1 MSHAKWHPSRGSID
15 ICVANCDGVSADTA
29 FNRLARYMQIRK
41 RHPAKALPMT
51 TRPDLTI
58 IVHANGQPY
67 GLRRALASI
76 GDNPR
81 AEIVVIDDRA
91 AEDDGDAH
99 PHRWLSADPRLLVL
113 RGERQGRAQARN
125 LGIAA
130 ARAPLVAF
138 LDTEDV
144 WYPGKLGP
152 QRALHA
158 GHPGIGFSFTDA
170 TLVNE
175 RGSAAGTA
183 LGGWPRFRARHQ
195 RAMATAFL
203 LGSDAFAQIRAENV
217 VTLSTVVARADLLR
231 DANGFATDLGDA
243 AEWDLWL
250 RLACLAPVA
259 CVPAATA
266 MTAMGRPA
274 PTTRVPEER
283 LAEIARIAA
292 RQLHALAGSA
302 WTGGIGLRAAAL
314 RLGRMAV
321 PAHVPAGFCQQHAQ
335 QGGQP
340 RAG

>member
-1 MSHAKWHPSRGSID
+1 
-15 ICVANCDGVSADTA
+15 
-29 FNRLARYMQIRK
+29 
-41 RHPAKALPMT
+41 MT

-58 IVHANGQPY
+58 IVHASGHPH

-91 AEDDGDAH
+91 EDDSDAH
-99 PHRWLSADPRLLVL
+99 PHRWLAADRRLLVL
-113 RGERQGRAQARN
+113 RGARQGRAQARN
-125 LGIAA
+125 LGIDAA
-130 ARAPLVAF
+130 HAPLVAF
-138 LDTEDV
+138 LDAEDV
-144 WYPGKLGP
+144 WYPGKLGA

-175 RGSAAGTA
+175 RGVAAGTA

-195 RAMATAFL
+195 GAMASAFL
-203 LGSDAFAQIRAENV
+203 LGPDVFAQLRVENV

-231 DANGFATDLGDA
+231 EARGFAADLGDA

-292 RQLHALAGSA
+292 RQLHAMAESA
-302 WTGGIGLRAAAL
+302 WTGGGGLRAAAL
-314 RLGRMAV
+314 RLGQMAV
-321 PAHVPAGFCQQHAQ
+321 PGHVPVGFRH
-335 QGGQP
+335 
-340 RAG
+340 